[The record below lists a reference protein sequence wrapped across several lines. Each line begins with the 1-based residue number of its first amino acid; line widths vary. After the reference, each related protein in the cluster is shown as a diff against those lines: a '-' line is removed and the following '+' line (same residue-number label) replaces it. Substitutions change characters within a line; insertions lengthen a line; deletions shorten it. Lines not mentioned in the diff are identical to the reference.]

1 MTSPDPSELT
11 DEEQTTLD
19 AVESGAVRN
28 GFFLASSFPRIL
40 KALKTLYP
48 DFSRESAKEML
59 VNKDPNFKPFKTLF
73 WVDGQLTP
81 AGEMFLGWV
90 EGERSIED
98 LTLSSEDFT
107 DYLRRSLSLYELL
120 RLSDEKSLRTEPAR
134 EEGEEAAEV
143 PEEAPVA
150 ESPLIEPAQ
159 PTEVT
164 FEGLPADI
172 TEGAVFEFLD
182 PEMARSIAD
191 DDTLRIRMKPATLQ
205 LWQEFRKAVL
215 EMSEEQRAL
224 LESTAKDDTLRLKV
238 VSVHG
243 RIRQEPLEEKK
254 EEEPPK
260 KKFRPPVPED
270 EEADGELIRSQRGP
284 LSPFENKAELVVRNK
299 YLGYGKNS
307 EGVVGLCG
315 QLKVRRSDNEEL
327 VGMVESSNPLLF
339 FRPVRLSGFRATV
352 TYWLP
357 PVAFPHP
364 AGALTLRT
372 SDEARSLPLHTL
384 FPRSRTDFFSDKQV
398 LATLLAPAL
407 IGILYFG
414 LVYWFTVTGIDN
426 EAFQLFPELYQA
438 AMNGS
443 QSVDFR
449 SGGLGLYR
457 LKIVPASESL
467 QMIWAAI
474 IFFCPLLSTKF
485 FRYLSKNRQ
494 KTFAGV
500 LAGAQLLPTLF
511 LLTTWNFQGRF
522 LPLYDH
528 RDFAPL
534 DLKGVLTWSIP
545 ANIIVA
551 VYLFLSVFGVWDRK
565 VKPSELRVALPVVLT
580 LLYLVIMFVVI
591 YGRSWLG

>member
-1 MTSPDPSELT
+1 
-11 DEEQTTLD
+11 
-19 AVESGAVRN
+19 
-28 GFFLASSFPRIL
+28 
-40 KALKTLYP
+40 
-48 DFSRESAKEML
+48 
-59 VNKDPNFKPFKTLF
+59 
-73 WVDGQLTP
+73 
-81 AGEMFLGWV
+81 
-90 EGERSIED
+90 
-98 LTLSSEDFT
+98 
-107 DYLRRSLSLYELL
+107 
-120 RLSDEKSLRTEPAR
+120 
-134 EEGEEAAEV
+134 
-143 PEEAPVA
+143 
-150 ESPLIEPAQ
+150 
-159 PTEVT
+159 
-164 FEGLPADI
+164 
-172 TEGAVFEFLD
+172 
-182 PEMARSIAD
+182 
-191 DDTLRIRMKPATLQ
+191 MKPATLQ

-215 EMSEEQRAL
+215 EMSDEQRAL
-224 LESTAKDDTLRLKV
+224 LQSTAKDDTLRLKV

-254 EEEPPK
+254 EQTPPK

-270 EEADGELIRSQRGP
+270 EEADGELLRSQKGP

-327 VGMVESSNPLLF
+327 IGMVESSNPLLF

-364 AGALTLRT
+364 AGAITLRT

-384 FPRSRTDFFSDKQV
+384 FPRSRTDFFTDKQV
-398 LATLLAPAL
+398 VGSLLAPAL
-407 IGILYFG
+407 MGILYFG
-414 LVYWFTVTGIDN
+414 LVYWFTVTGIDH
-426 EAFQLFPELYQA
+426 EAFQLFPELYEA
-438 AMNGS
+438 ALNGS
-443 QSVDFR
+443 QEVDFR

-474 IFFCPLLSTKF
+474 IFLCPLLSTKF
-485 FRYLSKNRQ
+485 FRYLSQSRQ

-500 LAGAQLLPTLF
+500 LAAAQLLPTLF

-528 RDFAPL
+528 KDFAPL
-534 DLKGVLTWSIP
+534 DLKGILTWSIP
-545 ANIIVA
+545 ANILIA

-580 LLYLVIMFVVI
+580 LLYLATMFLVI